1 MPDEPQKPGPVI
13 LLATPCFGGLVHQS
27 YMLSVCKLMRCAER
41 EGFALDLA
49 LLGSDALITRSRS
62 VLVAKFLDMPQATHL
77 LFVDADI
84 AFEPEQFL
92 RLLRFDEDFVAALY
106 PLKSVD
112 WDALPRR
119 AVAGEPL
126 RSAGLTYVGTLLE
139 SPRRQ
144 VRDGFATAKYAGTGF
159 QLIRRAVFERLIA
172 AHPELHFTSVHTI
185 AREAPRSDN
194 LYALFDCQI
203 DPETGEYLSED
214 YAFCRRWRALG
225 GDIWLDLKSA
235 LTHVGSDHFRGD
247 ATVRLEGANKAAERS
262 GDGEGE
268 P

>member
-1 MPDEPQKPGPVI
+1 LPEATTIDRPVI

-27 YMLSVCKLMRCAER
+27 YMLSVCKLMRAAER
-41 EGFALDLA
+41 EGFTLDLA

-62 VLVAKFLDMPQATHL
+62 VLVATFLDMPKATHL

-84 AFEPEQFL
+84 AFEPEQML
-92 RLLRFDEDFVAALY
+92 RLLRLDVDFAAAFY

-112 WDALPRR
+112 WDALPAR

-126 RSAGLTYVGTLLE
+126 RGAGLTYVGTLLE
-139 SPRRQ
+139 PPLRRT
-144 VRDGFATAKYAGTGF
+144 REGFATAKYAGTGF
-159 QLIRRAVFERLIA
+159 QLIRRAVFERLVA
-172 AHPELHFTSVHTI
+172 AHPELRFKSTHTI
-185 AREAPRSDN
+185 AREAPRGDN
-194 LYALFDCQI
+194 LYALFECQI

-225 GDIWLDLKSA
+225 GDIWLDLESS
-235 LTHVGSDHFRGD
+235 LTHVGADHFRGD
-247 ATVRLEGANKAAERS
+247 TTTRFKDVSAGPAPPDVDAEG
-262 GDGEGE
+262 